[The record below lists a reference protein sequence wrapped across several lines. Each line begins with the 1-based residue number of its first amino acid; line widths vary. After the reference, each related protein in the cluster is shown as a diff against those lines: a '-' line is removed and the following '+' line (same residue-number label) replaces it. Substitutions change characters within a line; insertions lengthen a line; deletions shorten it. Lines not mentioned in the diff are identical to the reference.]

1 MSPPVRLVE
10 KNVIHKSTSFFSEA
24 SWFRKEIAGALHRK
38 RGASTLGKENSDHW
52 SFEKL
57 DFWEFQKTQKNWSVR
72 YDFEFVDDS
81 DLLRHVFCLKRQ
93 QGIMYI

>member
-24 SWFRKEIAGALHRK
+24 SWFRKEIAGALHRR

-52 SFEKL
+52 SFWKNSISEDSK
-57 DFWEFQKTQKNWSVR
+57 KTQKNRSVR

-81 DLLRHVFCLKRQ
+81 DLLRHVFFF
-93 QGIMYI
+93 